1 MSHAE
6 HSVCSGDYICSDLC
20 WCCFSGHVA
29 RHVVNRQHKCHMLNM
44 ACVLMTAFVLIYAG
58 VISVDIDMSDITNL
72 KCHMLC
78 TGAEQSL
85 CSDDYASRV
94 LQRLV

>member
-1 MSHAE
+1 MLSK
-6 HSVCSGDYICSDLC
+6 VFVR
-20 WCCFSGHVA
+20 CCFSG
-29 RHVVNRQHKCHMLNM
+29 NRLVKHHQIKCRMLS
-44 ACVLMTAFVLIYAG
+44 ATFALIAASVLIS
-58 VISVDIDMSDITNL
+58 VCVVSVDIDMSDITNL

-78 TGAEQSL
+78 TAAEQSL

>member
-1 MSHAE
+1 
-6 HSVCSGDYICSDLC
+6 
-20 WCCFSGHVA
+20 
-29 RHVVNRQHKCHMLNM
+29 MLNM
-44 ACVLMTAFVLIYAG
+44 ACVLMTASVLIYAG
-58 VISVDIDMSDITNL
+58 VVSVDIDMSDITNL

-94 LQRLV
+94 LQRLVRLPFFFTFKIIINNISSLSK